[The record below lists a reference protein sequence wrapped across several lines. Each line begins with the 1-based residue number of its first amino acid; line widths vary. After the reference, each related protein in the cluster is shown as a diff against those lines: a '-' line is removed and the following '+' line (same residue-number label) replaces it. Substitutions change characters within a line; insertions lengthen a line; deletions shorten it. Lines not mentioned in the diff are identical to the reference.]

1 MALVR
6 HPGDDY
12 FNKPQYGDNPWI
24 VCTLWLAQYYLGI
37 GRTEEACALLDWAM
51 ARRLPSG
58 VLASNSDPETGYQL
72 GVAP

>member
-1 MALVR
+1 MVVT
-6 HPGDDY
+6 
-12 FNKPQYGDNPWI
+12 WI

-37 GRTEEACALLDWAM
+37 GRTEEARELLDWAM

-58 VLASNSDPETGYQL
+58 VLSEQFDPETGYQL